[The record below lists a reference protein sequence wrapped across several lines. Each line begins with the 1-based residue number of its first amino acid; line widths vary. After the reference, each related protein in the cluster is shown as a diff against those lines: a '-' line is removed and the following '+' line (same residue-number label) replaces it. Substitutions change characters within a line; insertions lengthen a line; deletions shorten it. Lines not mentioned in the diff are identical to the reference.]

1 MLSSSF
7 KTYRPTSICWLQELQ
22 EKIRHQEPV
31 FDQLMKNGSN
41 LLESAEPGAEKEELE
56 AKLADVEKRW
66 SDIKQNTAEHVA
78 RVNSALPE
86 AEKYNES
93 ASNLGPWLTETEE
106 KLASLEPIVASKDS
120 VEELNNIV
128 RLIREDVDKHRPE
141 RDAVSEKSEAV
152 IALTED
158 DGDIVRSEARDAVER
173 YDELDTAFATEE
185 KELQEVLLL
194 LDQYGNL
201 MEPVDKTVEKV
212 DAALESQ
219 RPISADVA
227 KNKEDLDNI
236 KVAMIFFLLSY
247 LRVSL
252 RFTGS

>member
-1 MLSSSF
+1 
-7 KTYRPTSICWLQELQ
+7 
-22 EKIRHQEPV
+22 
-31 FDQLMKNGSN
+31 MKNGSD
-41 LLESAEPGAEKEELE
+41 LLESAEPGAEKDELE

-66 SDIKQNTAEHVA
+66 SDLKQNTAEHEA

-93 ASNLGPWLTETEE
+93 ASNLVPWLTETEE

-120 VEELNNIV
+120 VEELNNTV
-128 RLIREDVDKHRPE
+128 RLIREDIDKHRPE

-152 IALTED
+152 IGLTEA
-158 DGDIVRSEARDAVER
+158 DGDIVRSEAQDAVER

-185 KELQEVLLL
+185 KELHEVLQL
-194 LDQYGNL
+194 LDQYSNL

-219 RPISADVA
+219 GPISADVA

-236 KVAMIFFLLSY
+236 KVAMNVFFFILPKGVTEVY
-247 LRVSL
+247 WVKEKKNA
-252 RFTGS
+252 